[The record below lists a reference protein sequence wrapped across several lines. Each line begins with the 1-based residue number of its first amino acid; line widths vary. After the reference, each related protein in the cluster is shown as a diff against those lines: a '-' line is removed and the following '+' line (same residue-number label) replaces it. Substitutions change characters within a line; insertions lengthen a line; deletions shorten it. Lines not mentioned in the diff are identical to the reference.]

1 MVKIVL
7 LIVSA
12 INLAIQIYTFVV
24 LSRIDPE
31 DILSR
36 IDKDLDDS
44 DN

>member
-1 MVKIVL
+1 MKVVM
-7 LIVSA
+7 LIISVV
-12 INLAIQIYTFVV
+12 NLAIQIYTLVI

-36 IDKDLDDS
+36 IDQDLDDS